1 MSEPVFVSRPA
12 RILVPVDLS
21 PRAEIAIAHAAMLAE
36 ACDAELL
43 LVTNVN
49 LPEQAALEEFARG
62 EETIDEAADA
72 ALRCIASRLAPGIP
86 VSTLATFADFPA
98 DGILDAAERHAADMI
113 VVASHGRGGV
123 KRWLLGS
130 VAEKLARGSHVPVV
144 VVPARHEDG

>member
-1 MSEPVFVSRPA
+1 MSEPPVVSRPA

-49 LPEQAALEEFARG
+49 LPEQAALEEFARREG
-62 EETIDEAADA
+62 TSTDDAADA

-86 VSTLATFADFPA
+86 VSTLATFADYPA

-144 VVPARHEDG
+144 VVPARQDD